1 MIEKMDR
8 LWFGYKIFG
17 RRRLLE
23 TAEERVKL
31 LKAGLS
37 VKTIEILYI
46 ESNNFKIVNTRATH
60 QIK

>member
-1 MIEKMDR
+1 MNEKMNR

-17 RRRLLE
+17 GRRILE

-46 ESNNFKIVNTRATH
+46 ESNNFKIV
-60 QIK
+60 K